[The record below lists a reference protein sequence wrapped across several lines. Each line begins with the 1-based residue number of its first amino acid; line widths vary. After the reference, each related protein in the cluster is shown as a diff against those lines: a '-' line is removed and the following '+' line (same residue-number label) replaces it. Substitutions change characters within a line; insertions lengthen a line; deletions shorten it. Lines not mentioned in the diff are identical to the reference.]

1 MSRRAVAGA
10 LRERIRID
18 RLGEPGT
25 DQYGNPTEAQW
36 DTLIEPQPAGVT
48 PLRGSEEV
56 QAQRLT
62 GVVTYEIR
70 FRFTEANAAIRAS
83 DRAVNVRTGEVL
95 NLRHKPIDPDSGQRH
110 WLVVQ
115 AQSGVA
121 T

>member
-1 MSRRAVAGA
+1 MARQPTPPR
-10 LRERIRID
+10 LRELIRID

-25 DQYGNPTEAQW
+25 DEYDNPTEAQW

-56 QAQRLT
+56 QAQRLV
-62 GVVTYEIR
+62 GVITYEIR
-70 FRFTEANAAIRAS
+70 FRFTEANAGIRAS
-83 DRAVNVRTGEVL
+83 DRAVNTRTGEVL
-95 NLRHKPIDPDSGQRH
+95 NLRHKPIDPDSGRRH
-110 WLVVQ
+110 WLIVQ